1 MAATR
6 GKRRGNRRPMR
17 KREPAE
23 VVWDPKTKLGKLV
36 RSGQIKTMSGAIK
49 TGLPIREPEIV
60 DVLLPEIDDEVIDVN
75 MVQRMTDSGRRV
87 KFVISVAVG
96 NNDGFVGF
104 GQAKGKEVG
113 SSIRKAIENAKLNII
128 EIRRGC
134 GSWECGCKKP
144 HTVPFAITGK
154 SGSVKIT
161 LKPAP
166 QGIGLATGNVAKK
179 ILTLAGVQ
187 DCWAFT
193 EGKTKTTVNYAKAV
207 FNALEKNTEM
217 RVMKDE
223 ISKIGIL
230 SGAIGIAKD
239 KTEDI
244 KQAPVESQP
253 EKKPETAKETK
264 EEKTEKEE
272 KKEEVKAE
280 PETKEKSTEEA
291 PSSESPD
298 NQKNEEVKDET
309 KNDEPKSE
317 EKPDEVKAESETKEK
332 STEEA
337 SNAESPNND
346 KPKSEEKLDEANT
359 EEIKEGEKQKEGE

>member
-6 GKRRGNRRPMR
+6 GKRKNRGPPRRR
-17 KREPAE
+17 REPTPVE
-23 VVWDPKTKLGKLV
+23 WSPITKLGKLV
-36 RSGQIKTMSGAIK
+36 KSGKITKMSDALNS
-49 TGLPIREPEIV
+49 GLPVREPEIV
-60 DVLLPEIDDEVIDVN
+60 DVLLPEINDEVIDVN

-113 SSIRKAIENAKLNII
+113 SSIRRAIQNAKLNMI

-144 HTVPFAITGK
+144 HTVPFAVKGK
-154 SGSVKIT
+154 SGSVEIT

-207 FNALEKNTEM
+207 FNSLEQNAEM

-223 ISKIGIL
+223 VSKIGII
-230 SGAIGIAKD
+230 SGAIGIKEE
-239 KTEDI
+239 KPGEQ
-244 KQAPVESQP
+244 QAPVESQP
-253 EKKPETAKETK
+253 TAEPKPEPAKTEEPKKGEEDKSSEEPKKESVEEKSTEKAPVKETKDKLDEPKEETK
-264 EEKTEKEE
+264 EEALPIEDKADVETDEKQAEPEKEE
-272 KKEEVKAE
+272 K
-280 PETKEKSTEEA
+280 
-291 PSSESPD
+291 
-298 NQKNEEVKDET
+298 
-309 KNDEPKSE
+309 
-317 EKPDEVKAESETKEK
+317 
-332 STEEA
+332 
-337 SNAESPNND
+337 
-346 KPKSEEKLDEANT
+346 
-359 EEIKEGEKQKEGE
+359 